1 MKTKNIAIGAGVLL
15 AIGAGIGGGWWVG
28 MSQGMQMAAG
38 PESTPASQGGPQ
50 KAGDIDPANGKKVL
64 YWHDPMVPNNKFDKP
79 GKSPFM
85 DMMLVPK
92 YGESGEAD
100 DGKVAISPRVQQN
113 LGVRTAEVTQGN
125 FVVPVEAIG
134 TVAYNERDASV
145 VSTRVAGTLEKL
157 TVRAPLDRVR
167 KGQVVAE
174 LYVPEWLAAQE
185 EYLLVRRLQGDGMK
199 DLADAAR
206 QRMVVSGVP
215 DEIIRAVE
223 RTGQV
228 QRRLALTAQTGGV
241 IADLTAREGMSL
253 MGGAVLMRINGLSS
267 VWVNADV
274 PESQA
279 ADIRPGTPVEART
292 PALPGV
298 VFTGK
303 VGALLPDINMT
314 TRTIKARV
322 ELANP
327 RGELLPGM
335 FASLTFAPAA
345 RKAVL
350 QVPTEAVIQTG
361 KRTVVMVA
369 EAGGKFA
376 PVDVEIGTEANGET
390 EIRKGLKLGQ
400 KVVTSG
406 QFLLDSESSLTA
418 TTTRMGDASAPVV
431 DPAKP
436 MTKSMSGDVTHHGE
450 GKVEA
455 IDKAEVTLSHGPIP
469 SLKWGP
475 MTMGFKLPT
484 SGAPTNIAVGDRV
497 SFDFVDSGDGEY
509 KISTIAP
516 MAPTPTPKP
525 TTPMSTD
532 KNKGTP
538 K

>member
-1 MKTKNIAIGAGVLL
+1 MKTKYIAIGVGVLIAL
-15 AIGAGIGGGWWVG
+15 GAGIGGGWWLG

-50 KAGDIDPANGKKVL
+50 KAGDVDPANGKKVL
-64 YWHDPMVPNNKFDKP
+64 YWHDPMVPNNKFDRP

-113 LGVRTAEVTQGN
+113 LGVRTAEVTQGS
-125 FVVPVEAIG
+125 FVVPVEANG
-134 TVAYNERDASV
+134 TVAYNERDVSV

-157 TVRAPLDRVR
+157 NVRAPLDSVR

-185 EYLLVRRLQGDGMK
+185 EYLAVRRLQGGAMAELTDS
-199 DLADAAR
+199 AR
-206 QRMVVSGVP
+206 QRMVVTGVP

-228 QRRLALTAQTGGV
+228 QRRLALVAPTGGIV
-241 IADLTAREGMSL
+241 AELTAREGMSVQ
-253 MGGAVLMRINGLSS
+253 GGATLMRINGLSS

-279 ADIRPGTPVEART
+279 ANVRRGTSVEART

-303 VGALLPDINMT
+303 VGALLPDVNMT

-335 FASLTFAPAA
+335 FASLTFAPTA
-345 RKAVL
+345 RLAVL

-361 KRTVVMVA
+361 IRSVVMVA
-369 EAGGKFA
+369 ESGGKFV
-376 PVDVEIGTEANGET
+376 PVDVEIGTEANGKT

-418 TTTRMGDASAPVV
+418 TTTRMGDVPGPTANTG
-431 DPAKP
+431 KP
-436 MTKSMSGDVTHHGE
+436 MMTSMTGAVTHRGA
-450 GKVEA
+450 GKIES
-455 IDKAEVTLSHGPIP
+455 IDKTEVTLSHGPIP
-469 SLKWGP
+469 SLKWGE
-475 MTMGFKLPT
+475 MTMGFKLPA
-484 SGAPTNIAVGDRV
+484 SGLPGNIAVGDRV
-497 SFDFVDSGDGEY
+497 IFDFVQSGEGEY
-509 KISTIAP
+509 QIGTITP
-516 MAPTPTPKP
+516 MAPALKVPEMPA
-525 TTPMSTD
+525 STN
-532 KNKGTP
+532 KNKGNP